1 MNGHTSINAQ
11 TTVYVIRELIAAV
24 AKDEFS

>member
-24 AKDEFS
+24 AEDEFS